1 MRLEFTE
8 FAVRVCGNLAT
19 CSCDYVNITDGNG
32 DVLMDRKC
40 GYSEDEFD
48 SFYFKPPVI
57 TTSSNSV
64 DIFFHTA
71 ADEDIATA
79 SGWSIDY
86 FAVTPE
92 PPTTTSTPTMTTMT
106 TTTPTLEL
114 VTSKL

>member
-32 DVLMDRKC
+32 EVLMNKRC
-40 GYSEDEFD
+40 GYSEDEID
-48 SFYFKPPVI
+48 SLYFKPPVI
-57 TTSSNSV
+57 TTSSDSV

-79 SGWSIDY
+79 TGWSINY
-86 FAVTPE
+86 TAVITGLLICLNFCAFYGFMAATISPE
-92 PPTTTSTPTMTTMT
+92 
-106 TTTPTLEL
+106 LL
-114 VTSKL
+114 